1 MGGLPLTSIGVLF
14 KRMAWNSKIRLL
26 RRLSQENHYQT
37 FFLGH
42 PVFVLV
48 YLCLHLVVYLYL
60 WQIFCIRL
68 FVFLC
73 FFVFERQLA
82 VGNSR
87 QPGCGQKRMPQMSL
101 RKKKKWSIDNRVI
114 TSACVPIVPTVPIWK
129 IWLALVA
136 QIGIW
141 IYQCRRMWKWS
152 FWFHIIS
159 SEVDVL
165 AVAIDQ
171 WWFPTRKL

>member
-1 MGGLPLTSIGVLF
+1 MACGRTKTTTRLQFCICTCVLAF
-14 KRMAWNSKIRLL
+14 AFS
-26 RRLSQENHYQT
+26 S
-37 FFLGH
+37 
-42 PVFVLV
+42 VFVFMT
-48 YLCLHLVVYLYL
+48 
-60 WQIFCIRL
+60 IFCIRL
-68 FVFLC
+68 FVHLC

-114 TSACVPIVPTVPIWK
+114 TFACVPIVPTVPIWK

-165 AVAIDQ
+165 AVAIDH